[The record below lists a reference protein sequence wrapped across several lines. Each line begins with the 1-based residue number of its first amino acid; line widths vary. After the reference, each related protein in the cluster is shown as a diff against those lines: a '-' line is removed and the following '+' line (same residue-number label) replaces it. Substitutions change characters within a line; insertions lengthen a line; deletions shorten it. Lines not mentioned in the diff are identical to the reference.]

1 MSRSSIYRNDTSDG
15 IDIKLALHYY
25 SRILFIQKAIPKLS
39 LHEDKIVLNILSA
52 GVHSSYTKFD
62 DIELNKNYSI
72 SNAANAAG
80 FYTDLALDKLSRLHP
95 QISFQHLGL

>member
-1 MSRSSIYRNDTSDG
+1 M
-15 IDIKLALHYY
+15 
-25 SRILFIQKAIPKLS
+25 
-39 LHEDKIVLNILSA
+39 HEDKIVLNILSA